1 MSSSNRP
8 HALAIAELAHGLG
21 LEQMRQKSHLF
32 ALLDD
37 EAILHLLENAAH
49 MRLKE
54 GEELYGIGATS
65 DNFYL
70 LLDGIAAL
78 YGAAEDSEALDCMT
92 PGAFFGELSCIL
104 QEPRSSKIVAR
115 TDAELLCFAG
125 SAVQE
130 VLAEHSVVRERLVN
144 MGLERT
150 ERSMIAALDDNEF
163 ADMPATVAEFASSD
177 LPGKP
182 PKS

>member
-1 MSSSNRP
+1 MSPSNRP

-32 ALLDD
+32 ALLED
-37 EAILHLLENAAH
+37 EAILFLLENAAH
-49 MRLKE
+49 MRLE
-54 GEELYGIGATS
+54 QGEELYGIGDQS
-65 DNFYL
+65 ESFYL
-70 LLDGIAAL
+70 LLDGLAAI
-78 YGAAEDSEALDCMT
+78 YGSADDDEALDCMT

-104 QEPRSSKIVAR
+104 NEARSSKIVAR
-115 TDAELLCFAG
+115 SQAELLCFAG
-125 SAVQE
+125 SSVQK
-130 VLAEHSVVRERLVN
+130 VLAERPVVRECLVN

-150 ERSMIAALDDNEF
+150 EQSMLAAIEGNEF
-163 ADMPATVAEFASSD
+163 ADMPATVAEMPNSD

>member
-1 MSSSNRP
+1 MSPSNRP
-8 HALAIAELAHGLG
+8 HALAIAELAHGFG

-32 ALLDD
+32 ALLED
-37 EAILHLLENAAH
+37 EAILYLLENASH
-49 MRLKE
+49 MRLEQGK
-54 GEELYGIGATS
+54 ELYGIGDQS
-65 DNFYL
+65 DSFYL

-78 YGAAEDSEALDCMT
+78 YGAADDSEALDCMT

-104 QEPRSSKIVAR
+104 NEPRSSKIVVR
-115 TDAELLCFAG
+115 SSAELLCFAG
-125 SAVQE
+125 SSVQE
-130 VLAEHSVVRERLVN
+130 VLAERSVVRECLVN

-150 ERSMIAALDDNEF
+150 ERSMMAAIEDNEF
-163 ADMPATVAEFASSD
+163 GDMPATVAEFASSD